1 MKTRILALL
10 IAFAVLGSLIAIA
23 LYSNLAIYISIIAIG
38 LALALQK
45 YVASYFGYF
54 IIVFSNMLHEGDR
67 IRIDSYKGDVRHIGL
82 FFLTLDEVGEDEKLG
97 GELTGKILNIPN
109 LIVLDKPVLNFS
121 KSYVKKGQTLQ
132 CDYIFDEIRIPI
144 SSDSDIARAA
154 ILLEEIIDEEDG
166 AYLDLSREVFRENY
180 PAFLHEAEINRRVLI
195 HVDEQRIWLKGK
207 FVVPYKL
214 RNQLR
219 TKMYLHFLKHV
230 GQESNIKLAGTTFS

>member
-10 IAFAVLGSLIAIA
+10 IAFAVLGSLIAVA

-54 IIVFSNMLHEGDR
+54 IIVFSDMLHEGDR
-67 IRIDSYKGDVRHIGL
+67 IRIESYKGDVRHIGV

-97 GELTGKILNIPN
+97 GELTGRILNIPN

-121 KSYVKKGQTLQ
+121 KSYEKKGRTFQ
-132 CDYIFDEIRIPI
+132 CDYIFDEIKIPV

-154 ILLEEIIDEEDG
+154 LLLEEIINEED
-166 AYLDLSREVFRENY
+166 AEYLARSKEVFRENY
-180 PAFLHEAEINRRVLI
+180 PAFLHEAENNMRVLI

-207 FVVPYKL
+207 FVVPYGI
-214 RNQLR
+214 RNELR
-219 TKMYLHFLKHV
+219 TKMYLHFLERAGK
-230 GQESNIKLAGTTFS
+230 ESNIKLA

>member
-1 MKTRILALL
+1 M
-10 IAFAVLGSLIAIA
+10 
-23 LYSNLAIYISIIAIG
+23 
-38 LALALQK
+38 
-45 YVASYFGYF
+45 ASYFGYF

>member
-1 MKTRILALL
+1 MKTRIVALL
-10 IAFAVLGSLIAIA
+10 IAFAVLGSLIAVA

-67 IRIDSYKGDVRHIGL
+67 IRIDSYKGDVRHIGV

-97 GELTGKILNIPN
+97 GELTGKILSIPN

-121 KSYVKKGQTLQ
+121 KSYEKRGRTLQ
-132 CDYIFDEIRIPI
+132 CDYIFDEIKIPI

-154 ILLEEIIDEEDG
+154 VLLEEIINEDDSE
-166 AYLDLSREVFRENY
+166 YLLSSKEIFRENY
-180 PAFLHEAEINRRVLI
+180 PAFLHEAENNMKVLI

-207 FVVPYKL
+207 FVVPYRFK
-214 RNQLR
+214 NELR
-219 TKMYLHFLKHV
+219 TKMYLHFLERA
-230 GQESNIKLAGTTFS
+230 GQESNIKLSSTLPS

>member
-1 MKTRILALL
+1 
-10 IAFAVLGSLIAIA
+10 VLGSLIAVA

-67 IRIDSYKGDVRHIGL
+67 IRIDSYKGDVRHIGV

-97 GELTGKILNIPN
+97 GELTGKILSIPN

-121 KSYVKKGQTLQ
+121 KSYEKRGRTLQ
-132 CDYIFDEIRIPI
+132 CDYIFDEIKIPI

-154 ILLEEIIDEEDG
+154 VLLEEIINEDDSE
-166 AYLDLSREVFRENY
+166 YLLSSKEIFRENY
-180 PAFLHEAEINRRVLI
+180 PAFLHEAENNMKVLI

-207 FVVPYKL
+207 FVVPYRFK
-214 RNQLR
+214 NELR
-219 TKMYLHFLKHV
+219 TKMYLHFLERA
-230 GQESNIKLAGTTFS
+230 GQESNIKLSSTLPS

>member
-10 IAFAVLGSLIAIA
+10 IAFAVLGSLITVA

-67 IRIDSYKGDVRHIGL
+67 IRIDSYKGDVRHIGV

-109 LIVLDKPVLNFS
+109 LLVLDKPVLNFS
-121 KSYVKKGQTLQ
+121 KSYEKKGRTLQ
-132 CDYIFDEIRIPI
+132 CDYIFDEIKIPI

-154 ILLEEIIDEEDG
+154 LLLEEVINEDDRQ
-166 AYLDLSREVFRENY
+166 YLALSKEVFREHY
-180 PAFLHEAEINRRVLI
+180 PAFLHEAESNRRVLI
-195 HVDEQRIWLKGK
+195 HVEEQRIWLKGK
-207 FVVPYKL
+207 FVVPYRL
-214 RNQLR
+214 RNELR
-219 TKMYLHFLKHV
+219 TRMYLHFLEYAAK
-230 GQESNIKLAGTTFS
+230 EANIKLA

>member
-10 IAFAVLGSLIAIA
+10 IAFAVLGSLIAVA

-54 IIVFSNMLHEGDR
+54 IIVFSDMLHEGDR
-67 IRIDSYKGDVRHIGL
+67 IRIESYKGDVRHIGV

-97 GELTGKILNIPN
+97 GELTGRILNIPN

-121 KSYVKKGQTLQ
+121 KSYEKKGRTFQ
-132 CDYIFDEIRIPI
+132 CDYIFDEIKIPV

-154 ILLEEIIDEEDG
+154 LLLEAIINEED
-166 AYLDLSREVFRENY
+166 AEYLARSKEVFRENY
-180 PAFLHEAEINRRVLI
+180 PAFLHEAENNMRVLI

-207 FVVPYKL
+207 FVVPYGI
-214 RNQLR
+214 RNELR
-219 TKMYLHFLKHV
+219 TKMYLHFLERAGK
-230 GQESNIKLAGTTFS
+230 ESNIKLA